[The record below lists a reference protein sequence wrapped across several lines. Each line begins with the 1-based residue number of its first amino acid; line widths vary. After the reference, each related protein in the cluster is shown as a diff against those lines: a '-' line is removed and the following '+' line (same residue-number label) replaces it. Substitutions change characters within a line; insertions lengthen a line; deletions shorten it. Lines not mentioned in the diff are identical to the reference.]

1 MFAFMKNSGSKLF
14 LSPKFSVSK
23 IDICHEI
30 QEFDST
36 DTILKSNKNNAPDFT
51 GDFRVAHTQIH
62 FILGDDMSAKT
73 VSEEAAHTVSP
84 RQWIRLVVVYLLIP
98 LILFICGGDL
108 GWWQAWLYSIL
119 ILAAGI
125 GGRMWAEQRHPGLTA
140 ERQNIEKIKTA
151 KAWDKVL
158 APLMAVSLVFPMVIV
173 AGLDHRFN
181 WSPEFPL
188 WLSVVGFLFIAFGYS
203 FAAWAFVENRFFSSV
218 VRIQT
223 DRGHVVCDTGP
234 YRFVRHPGYAGSI
247 VPLFGIVLAL
257 GSVWS
262 MIPAAVATII
272 AVIRIV
278 LEDQTLQEELPGYR
292 DYTQRVRYRLI
303 PGIY

>member
-1 MFAFMKNSGSKLF
+1 M
-14 LSPKFSVSK
+14 
-23 IDICHEI
+23 
-30 QEFDST
+30 
-36 DTILKSNKNNAPDFT
+36 
-51 GDFRVAHTQIH
+51 
-62 FILGDDMSAKT
+62 
-73 VSEEAAHTVSP
+73 
-84 RQWIRLVVVYLLIP
+84 LI
-98 LILFICGGDL
+98 F
-108 GWWQAWLYSIL
+108 
-119 ILAAGI
+119 AAGI

-140 ERQNIEKIKTA
+140 ERQNIKNIQNA

-158 APLMAVSLVFPMVIV
+158 APLMAVSLVFPMVVV

-188 WLSVVGFLFIAFGYS
+188 WLSVVGFFFIAFGYA
-203 FAAWAFVENRFFSSV
+203 FAAWAMVENRFFSSV

-234 YRFVRHPGYAGSI
+234 YRFVRHPGYAGN
-247 VPLFGIVLAL
+247 VFPLFGIVLAL
-257 GSVWS
+257 GSVWTL
-262 MIPAAVATII
+262 IPAAVAII
-272 AVIRIV
+272 ITMIRIV